1 MGQQIIN
8 LGYKILIINITVYHY
23 TLKNDV
29 YQPCNCKWFVIN
41 NNFFVYTMIK
51 EPGAKTKSIYMW
63 I

>member
-1 MGQQIIN
+1 MH
-8 LGYKILIINITVYHY
+8 GYKMLIINITVYHF

-29 YQPCNCKWFVIN
+29 YQPCNCYSKWFGIN
-41 NNFFVYTMIK
+41 NIFFVYTMIK